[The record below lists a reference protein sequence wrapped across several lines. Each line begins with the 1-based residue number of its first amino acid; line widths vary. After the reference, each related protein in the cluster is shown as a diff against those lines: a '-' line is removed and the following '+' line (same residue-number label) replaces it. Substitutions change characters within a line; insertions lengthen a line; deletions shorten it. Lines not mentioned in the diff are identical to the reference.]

1 MSDPKNDRDLE
12 LDLWLDD
19 LRKPAPSELDL
30 ARWKKSVSQEHRRF
44 RFSSWGWVSQMVAAL
59 LIGFIAGA
67 WMYGKNSESFTAWN
81 EKSEPSA
88 TLEII
93 YTKPE

>member
-1 MSDPKNDRDLE
+1 MSDSKNDRDPE
-12 LDLWLDD
+12 LDLWLAD
-19 LRKPAPSELDL
+19 LRKSTPSELDL
-30 ARWKKSVSQEHRRF
+30 ARWKKSVSQEQRRL
-44 RFSSWGWVSQMVAAL
+44 RFSSWGWVSQMIAAL
-59 LIGFIAGA
+59 LVGFIAGA
-67 WMYGKNSESFTAWN
+67 WMYGKKSESITAWN